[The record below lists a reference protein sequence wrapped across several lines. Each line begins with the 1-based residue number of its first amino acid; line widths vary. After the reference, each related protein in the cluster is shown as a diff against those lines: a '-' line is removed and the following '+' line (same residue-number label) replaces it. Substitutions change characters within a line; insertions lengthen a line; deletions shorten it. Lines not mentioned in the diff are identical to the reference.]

1 MSSLPSTGRWQA
13 PESAEAD
20 TWTIGGLVTVR
31 ILGLYAL
38 TAFGFFLIDFVWL
51 TIVAQ
56 SFYQRHLGSLLR
68 EDPIVAAAAAFYLLY
83 LVGVL
88 VFVVLPALE
97 AGSLGRAIGLGAL
110 FGLIAYATFDLTCY
124 ALFRGFPTVVVAVD
138 LVWGAV
144 LTASVSAVGYT
155 AGRWLGF

>member
-1 MSSLPSTGRWQA
+1 MRFA
-13 PESAEAD
+13 
-20 TWTIGGLVTVR
+20 
-31 ILGLYAL
+31 GLYAL
-38 TAFGFFLIDFVWL
+38 TVLGFLVIDFVWL
-51 TIVAQ
+51 TVVAQ
-56 SFYQRHLGSLLR
+56 NFYQKHLGSFLR
-68 EDPIVAAAAAFYLLY
+68 DDPIVAAAAVFYLLY

-97 AGSLGRAIGLGAL
+97 AESFVRAVAMGAL

-124 ALFRGFPTVVVAVD
+124 ALFQGFPVIVVAVD

-144 LTASVSAVGYT
+144 LTASVSAIGYA

>member
-1 MSSLPSTGRWQA
+1 MRF
-13 PESAEAD
+13 
-20 TWTIGGLVTVR
+20 V
-31 ILGLYAL
+31 GLYAL
-38 TAFGFFLIDFVWL
+38 TVLGFLVIDFVWL
-51 TIVAQ
+51 TVVAQ
-56 SFYQRHLGSLLR
+56 SFYQKHLGSLLR
-68 EDPIVAAAAAFYLLY
+68 DDPIVAAAAVFYLLY

-97 AGSLGRAIGLGAL
+97 AESFVRAVALGAL

-124 ALFRGFPTVVVAVD
+124 ALFQGFPVIVVAVD

-144 LTASVSAVGYT
+144 LTASVSAIGYA

>member
-1 MSSLPSTGRWQA
+1 MRF
-13 PESAEAD
+13 
-20 TWTIGGLVTVR
+20 V
-31 ILGLYAL
+31 GLYAL
-38 TAFGFFLIDFVWL
+38 TVLGFLVIDFVWL
-51 TIVAQ
+51 TVVAQ
-56 SFYQRHLGSLLR
+56 NFYQKHLGSFLR
-68 EDPIVAAAAAFYLLY
+68 DDPIVAAAAVFYLLY

-97 AGSLGRAIGLGAL
+97 AESFVRAVALGAL

-124 ALFRGFPTVVVAVD
+124 ALFEGFPVIVVVVD

-144 LTASVSAVGYT
+144 LTASVSAIGYA

>member
-1 MSSLPSTGRWQA
+1 MRF
-13 PESAEAD
+13 
-20 TWTIGGLVTVR
+20 V
-31 ILGLYAL
+31 GLYAL
-38 TAFGFFLIDFVWL
+38 TVLGFLVIDFVWL
-51 TIVAQ
+51 TVVAQ
-56 SFYQRHLGSLLR
+56 RFYQKHLGSLLR
-68 EDPIVAAAAAFYLLY
+68 DDPIVAAAAVFYLLY

-97 AGSLGRAIGLGAL
+97 AESFVRAVALGAL

-124 ALFRGFPTVVVAVD
+124 ALFQGFPVIVVAVD

-144 LTASVSAVGYT
+144 LTASVSAIGYA

>member
-1 MSSLPSTGRWQA
+1 MRF
-13 PESAEAD
+13 
-20 TWTIGGLVTVR
+20 V
-31 ILGLYAL
+31 GLYAL
-38 TAFGFFLIDFVWL
+38 TVLGFLVIDFVWL
-51 TIVAQ
+51 TVVAQ
-56 SFYQRHLGSLLR
+56 NFYQKHLGSLLR
-68 EDPIVAAAAAFYLLY
+68 DDPIVAAAAVFYLLY

-97 AGSLGRAIGLGAL
+97 AESFVRAVALGAL

-124 ALFRGFPTVVVAVD
+124 ALFQGFPVIVVAVD

-144 LTASVSAVGYT
+144 LTASVSAIGYA

>member
-1 MSSLPSTGRWQA
+1 MRF
-13 PESAEAD
+13 
-20 TWTIGGLVTVR
+20 V
-31 ILGLYAL
+31 GLYAL
-38 TAFGFFLIDFVWL
+38 TVLGFLVIDFVWL
-51 TIVAQ
+51 TVVAQ
-56 SFYQRHLGSLLR
+56 RFYQKHLGSFLR
-68 EDPIVAAAAAFYLLY
+68 EDPIVAAAAVFYLLY

-97 AGSLGRAIGLGAL
+97 AESFVRAVALGAL

-124 ALFRGFPTVVVAVD
+124 ALFEGFPVIVVVVD

-144 LTASVSAVGYT
+144 LTASVSAIGYA

>member
-1 MSSLPSTGRWQA
+1 MR
-13 PESAEAD
+13 
-20 TWTIGGLVTVR
+20 LV
-31 ILGLYAL
+31 GLYAL

-51 TIVAQ
+51 TVVAQ
-56 SFYQRHLGSLLR
+56 SFYQRHLGHFLR
-68 EDPIVAAAAAFYLLY
+68 EDPVIAAAAIFYLLY

-97 AGSLGRAIGLGAL
+97 AGSVLHAVGLGAL

-124 ALFRGFPTVVVAVD
+124 ALFQGFPTVVVAVD
-138 LVWGAV
+138 LVWGTV
-144 LTASVSAVGYT
+144 LTASVSAIGYA

>member
-1 MSSLPSTGRWQA
+1 MRF
-13 PESAEAD
+13 
-20 TWTIGGLVTVR
+20 V
-31 ILGLYAL
+31 GLYAL
-38 TAFGFFLIDFVWL
+38 TVLGFLVIDFVWL
-51 TIVAQ
+51 TVVAQ
-56 SFYQRHLGSLLR
+56 SFYQKHLGSLLR
-68 EDPIVAAAAAFYLLY
+68 DDPIVAAAAVFYLLY

-97 AGSLGRAIGLGAL
+97 AESFVRAVALGAL

-124 ALFRGFPTVVVAVD
+124 ALFEGFPVIVVVVD

-144 LTASVSAVGYT
+144 LTASVSAIGYA